1 LKEHIIQTSRHIP
14 FALLFTVM
22 VLIGMSNSMMFVIL
36 PALTRELG
44 AGEMYVGLIFAG
56 SSILYIFFSPF
67 WGWWSDIIGR
77 RPVVLI
83 GVLGNGF
90 FLLAMGLVAAWIVK
104 DSLSASAALVLLA
117 LSRAIYGAFGSAVQ
131 PASQSYI
138 ADRTSRH
145 ERTVSLSLLAAGAGV
160 GTAIGPPLAAWISHS
175 FGVPNSMY
183 FLVAISLILFAL
195 VAIGMPER
203 KKPSQQTVSGSSLV
217 SLIFDIRL
225 RTLLI
230 IGAIGWMGYGV
241 FLQTLLFV
249 LSDRLG
255 LLVIHAI
262 PLAGIIMAIGALGV
276 LTVQFIIIPILS
288 PSPRALVITGSLSTI
303 FGSAIMVFAGSQWL
317 IGLAFLLASAGFGAI
332 RPGMSGAASL
342 RVGEHEQ
349 GAAAGLLGSTAGA
362 GFLLAPFTG
371 LALYQFF
378 GSSVPYLFLCG
389 SLAIVF
395 VMAIFQPADNESD
408 ISI

>member
-1 LKEHIIQTSRHIP
+1 MKGNIIQTNRHIP

-56 SSILYIFFSPF
+56 SSILYMFFSSF

-83 GVLGNGF
+83 GVLGNAL
-90 FLLAMGLVAAWIVK
+90 FLLSMGFVAAWIVK
-104 DSLSASAALVLLA
+104 DSVGASAALVLLA

-138 ADRTSRH
+138 ADRTSRS

-183 FLVAISLILFAL
+183 FLVVVSLILFAL

-203 KKPSQQTVSGSSLV
+203 KKPSQQTVSGSSLF

-225 RTLLI
+225 RSLLV

-255 LLVIHAI
+255 LLIIHAI

-276 LTVQFIIIPILS
+276 LIVQFIIIPVLS
-288 PSPRALVITGSLSTI
+288 PSPRTLMITGSLSTI
-303 FGSAIMVFAGSQWL
+303 FGAAMMAFADSQWL

-342 RVGEHEQ
+342 RVSEHEQ

-371 LALYQFF
+371 LAIYQFF
-378 GSSVPYLFLCG
+378 GSSAPYLFLCG

-395 VMAIFQPADNESD
+395 FMAFFQPTDNEGEV
-408 ISI
+408 